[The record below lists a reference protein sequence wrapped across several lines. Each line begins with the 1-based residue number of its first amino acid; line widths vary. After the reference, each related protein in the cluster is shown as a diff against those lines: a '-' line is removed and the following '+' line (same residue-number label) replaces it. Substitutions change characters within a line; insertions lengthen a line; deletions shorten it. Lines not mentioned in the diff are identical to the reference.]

1 MTPHQPLLR
10 VSGLKKHFPVG
21 EWYVGRNRETVKAV
35 DGIDFTVN
43 AGETLGIVGESGCG
57 KSTAAR
63 LVLRLI
69 AATEGRVLFEDQ
81 DVFTL
86 NRRQM
91 KRLRRR
97 MQIIFQDPFSSLD
110 PRKTIRRIVA
120 EPLNVHR
127 IGSRKERKERVAELM
142 ERVGISPRWA
152 NRYPHEFSGGQ
163 RQRIVIARALALN
176 PSLVIC
182 DEPVSALDVS
192 IQAQVLNLLKSLQKE
207 MGLTYL
213 FISHD
218 LSVVKHISSHIGVM
232 YLGKILEL
240 ADRTSLFATPK
251 HPYTQALLSA
261 LPVPNPRAQK
271 KRIILHGDVPNPVDP
286 PSGCRFHTR
295 CPLAETRCREEEP
308 RLRQLGAGHLVACHL
323 V

>member
-295 CPLAETRCREEEP
+295 CPLAETRCREDEP